1 MFHFPPGCAIT
12 QNQKNLSLKYFE
24 FAPNFN
30 IREHAEN
37 WAAQI
42 CLE

>member
-1 MFHFPPGCAIT
+1 MFHFPPGYAST
-12 QNQKNLSLKYFE
+12 QNQKNLSLKYFG

-30 IREHAEN
+30 ISEHAEN
-37 WAAQI
+37 WTAHI

>member
-1 MFHFPPGCAIT
+1 MFHVPPGCAST
-12 QNQKNLSLKYFE
+12 QNQKNLSLKYFG

-30 IREHAEN
+30 ISEHAEN
-37 WAAQI
+37 WIAQI